1 MTPHITL
8 FFAVALGGALGAVA
22 RYSVTLA
29 SQNIPWQPVFW
40 RGFPIDTF
48 AVNLVG
54 SLLAGVC
61 LVLMLERG
69 PVPEVWRAL
78 VLVGF
83 FGAFTTF
90 SAFSLQ
96 TINLFEEGRLLLAA
110 AYIVSSLV
118 LSLAS
123 AGLGI
128 FLARQVVDNF

>member
-1 MTPHITL
+1 MTTHITL
-8 FFAVALGGALGAVA
+8 FSAVALGGALGAVA
-22 RYSVTLA
+22 RYGVTLA
-29 SQNIPWQPVFW
+29 AQHIPWQSTFW

-48 AVNLVG
+48 TVNLVG
-54 SLLAGVC
+54 SCLAGVC

-90 SAFSLQ
+90 SAFSIQ
-96 TINLFEEGRLLLAA
+96 SMTLFEEGRLLLAA
-110 AYIVSSLV
+110 TYIVSSLV
-118 LSLAS
+118 LSLAG

-128 FLARQVVDNF
+128 FLARQV